1 MTDALPRATSAP
13 SRVASGTA
21 HMVVSTFVSAAGAF
35 VFLVIVGRVLGPAA
49 FAPITVLW
57 TLQYLAFT
65 VIYVPMEQLTVSRLS
80 RTRPEATPWA
90 LYLWVT
96 AACTAVAVV
105 FAVLTRDRFFAG
117 DAAFLPIVVVLMVG
131 YAGFLLGRGY
141 LAGQGRFKE
150 YAFVISA
157 ESLMRLPLAGVLLAV
172 GVGAVGMGWIMA
184 AAPLVIWL
192 WRPLRGLRRLEA
204 GRRPERGATAALA
217 TFVLANAASHSLLA
231 AGPLVVGALGAGAVA
246 VSVVG
251 QTFLLLRA
259 PLAVAI
265 NVVSRVLPPLT
276 RFVETGQVSR
286 LRRLGAGLAFAGVAL
301 AGAGFAAGYFAGPA
315 VVGWLMGPEYRPEA
329 LLAAT
334 AAGGTAL
341 ATVALFA
348 QQVFVAMRATGHL
361 AVTWICGLG
370 AAALIVA
377 VGGMDPSL
385 RVGWAF
391 LVGESVS
398 FLLLIVMVAAAG
410 QSAAAAPTPDP

>member
-1 MTDALPRATSAP
+1 MTDAYPPATSA
-13 SRVASGTA
+13 RTRGGSGTA

-35 VFLVIVGRVLGPAA
+35 LFLVVVGRVLGPAA

-65 VIYVPMEQLTVSRLS
+65 VIYMPMEQLTVSRLS
-80 RTRPEATPWA
+80 RTTPEATPWA

-96 AACTAVAVV
+96 AACTAVAVG
-105 FAVLTRDRFFAG
+105 FAVVTLDRFFSG
-117 DAAFLPIVVVLMVG
+117 DAAFVPIVVVLMVG

-150 YAFVISA
+150 YAFAISA

-192 WRPLRGLRRLEA
+192 WQPLRGMRRLEA
-204 GRRPERGATAALA
+204 RRRPERGATAALA
-217 TFVLANAASHSLLA
+217 TFMLANAASHSLLA

-251 QTFLLLRA
+251 QTLLLLRA

-265 NVVSRVLPPLT
+265 NVISRVLPPLT
-276 RFVETGQVSR
+276 RFVETGQVAR
-286 LRRLGAGLAFAGVAL
+286 LRRLGAGLAIAGLSL
-301 AGAGFAAGYFAGPA
+301 AGAGFAAGYLAGPA
-315 VVGWLMGPEYRPEA
+315 VVGWLMGQEYRPEA
-329 LLAAT
+329 LLAAS

-348 QQVFVAMRATGHL
+348 QQVFVAMRATGRL
-361 AVTWICGLG
+361 AAAWICGLG
-370 AAALIVA
+370 AAALVVA

-385 RVGWAF
+385 RAGWAF
-391 LVGESVS
+391 LIGEAVS
-398 FLLLIVMVAAAG
+398 FVLLIGMVAAAG
-410 QSAAAAPTPDP
+410 RAAAVVSTTDR